1 MGATIGSTQL
11 ARQETKMRILV
22 AIDETDYSERI
33 VQYVGGLLRET
44 PHTHVTLFHV
54 LRPMPR
60 KLLEHGGS
68 ENPAVEGRLQHDL
81 KTDQAAWIRS
91 QQEAE
96 CPYLLKARDAL
107 GKAGFPLDR
116 VDLKFGHEDGIAQN
130 ILEEAHDG
138 GYSTVVVGR
147 YGTSR
152 TKRLFGGGVTDQL
165 LRDATGLAVWVV
177 E

>member
-1 MGATIGSTQL
+1 
-11 ARQETKMRILV
+11 MRILV
-22 AIDETDYSERI
+22 AIDETEYSGRL
-33 VQYVGGLLRET
+33 VQYVGGVLRET
-44 PHTHVTLFHV
+44 PHAQITLFHV

-68 ENPAVEGRLQHDL
+68 ESPAQEGRLQSDL
-81 KTDQAAWIRS
+81 KKEQTQWIHS

-107 GKAGFPLDR
+107 EKAGFPLNR
-116 VDLKFGHEDGIAQN
+116 VELKFRHEDDIARN
-130 ILEEAHDG
+130 ILEEARSG
-138 GYSTVVVGR
+138 AYSTVAVGR

-165 LRDATGLAVWVV
+165 LREATGLAVWVV

>member
-1 MGATIGSTQL
+1 M
-11 ARQETKMRILV
+11 KILV
-22 AIDETDYSERI
+22 AVDETDYAQRV

-44 PHTHVTLFHV
+44 PHTRVTLFHV

-68 ENPAVEGRLQHDL
+68 ENPVVEGQLQHQL
-81 KTDQAAWIRS
+81 KTDQTEWIGA

-96 CPYLLKARDAL
+96 CPYLLNARDAL
-107 GKAGFPLDR
+107 EKAGFPLDR
-116 VDLKFGHEDGIAQN
+116 VDLKFGHEDRIAEN
-130 ILEEAHDG
+130 ILEEARSG
-138 GYSTVVVGR
+138 AYSTVAVGR

-165 LRDATGLAVWVV
+165 LRDAAGLAVWVI

>member
-1 MGATIGSTQL
+1 
-11 ARQETKMRILV
+11 MRILI

-33 VQYVGGLLRET
+33 VQYVGELLGES
-44 PHTHVTLFHV
+44 PHTRVTLFHV
-54 LRPMPR
+54 LSPMPR

-68 ENPAVEGRLQHDL
+68 ENPIVEGQLQHQL
-81 KTDQAAWIRS
+81 KTDQTEWIRA

-116 VDLKFGHEDGIAQN
+116 VDLKFGHEDDIAQN
-130 ILEEAHDG
+130 ILEEAYNG
-138 GYSTVVVGR
+138 GYKTVAVGR
-147 YGTSR
+147 YGPSR

-165 LRDATGLAVWVV
+165 LRDAAGLAVWVI

>member
-1 MGATIGSTQL
+1 
-11 ARQETKMRILV
+11 MRILV
-22 AIDETDYSERI
+22 AIDETDSFERI
-33 VQYVGGLLRET
+33 VQYVGALLRET
-44 PHTHVTLFHV
+44 PHTRVTLFHV
-54 LRPMPR
+54 LSPMPR

-68 ENPAVEGRLQHDL
+68 ENPIVEGQLQHQL
-81 KTDQAAWIRS
+81 KTDQREWIRS
-91 QQEAE
+91 EQEAE

-130 ILEEAHDG
+130 ILEEARTG
-138 GYSTVVVGR
+138 GYSTVAVGR
-147 YGTSR
+147 YGRSR

-165 LRDATGLAVWVV
+165 LRDAVGLAIWVV

>member
-1 MGATIGSTQL
+1 M
-11 ARQETKMRILV
+11 KILV
-22 AIDETDYSERI
+22 AIDETDYATRL
-33 VQYVGGLLRET
+33 VQYVGALLRET
-44 PHTHVTLFHV
+44 PHARVTLFHV

-68 ENPAVEGRLQHDL
+68 ESPVLEDELQDAL
-81 KTDQAAWIRS
+81 RKEQTEWLRAQR
-91 QQEAE
+91 EAE
-96 CPYLLKARDAL
+96 CPYLMKAREAL

-130 ILEEAHDG
+130 ILEVAYGG
-138 GYSTVVVGR
+138 GYSTVAVGR
-147 YGTSR
+147 YGRSR

-165 LRDATGLAVWVV
+165 LRDAAGLAVWVV

>member
-1 MGATIGSTQL
+1 M
-11 ARQETKMRILV
+11 KILV
-22 AIDETDYSERI
+22 AIDETDYAVRL
-33 VQYVGGLLRET
+33 VQYVGGVLRET
-44 PHTHVTLFHV
+44 PHAQVMLFHV

-68 ENPAVEGRLQHDL
+68 ESPVIEGQLQDAL
-81 KTDQAAWIRS
+81 KKEQTQWIRS

-96 CPYLLKARDAL
+96 CPYLLKAREAL

-116 VDLKFGHEDGIAQN
+116 VDLKFGHEDDIAQS
-130 ILEEAHDG
+130 ILEEAHSG
-138 GYSTVVVGR
+138 GYSTVAVGR
-147 YGTSR
+147 YGTSK

-165 LRDATGLAVWVV
+165 LREATGLAVWVV

>member
-1 MGATIGSTQL
+1 M
-11 ARQETKMRILV
+11 KILI
-22 AIDETDYSERI
+22 AIDETDYAARL
-33 VQYVGGLLRET
+33 VQYVGALLRET
-44 PHTHVTLFHV
+44 PHARVTLFHV

-68 ENPAVEGRLQHDL
+68 ESPVVESQLQSEL
-81 KTDQAAWIRS
+81 KQEQTEWIRS

-96 CPYLLKARDAL
+96 CPYLLKACEAL

-116 VDLKFGHEDGIAQN
+116 VELKFGHEDDIAQSV
-130 ILEEAHDG
+130 LEEAHSG

-165 LRDATGLAVWVV
+165 LCEATGLAVWVI

>member
-1 MGATIGSTQL
+1 
-11 ARQETKMRILV
+11 MRILV
-22 AIDETDYSERI
+22 AIDETDYSLRL
-33 VQYVGGLLRET
+33 VQYVGALLREA
-44 PHTHVTLFHV
+44 PHARVTLFHV

-68 ENPAVEGRLQHDL
+68 ESPMVEGQLQSAL
-81 KTDQAAWIRS
+81 KKEQTEWLRS

-96 CPYLLKARDAL
+96 CPYLLRARDAL

-116 VDLKFGHEDGIAQN
+116 VDLKFGHEDRISQN
-130 ILEEAHDG
+130 ILEEAHSG
-138 GYSTVVVGR
+138 GYSTVAVGR

-165 LRDATGLAVWVV
+165 LREATGLAVWVV

>member
-1 MGATIGSTQL
+1 M
-11 ARQETKMRILV
+11 KILV
-22 AIDETDYSERI
+22 AIDETDYSIRL
-33 VQYVGGLLRET
+33 VQYVGALLRET
-44 PHTHVTLFHV
+44 PHARVTLFHV

-68 ENPAVEGRLQHDL
+68 ESPVVEGQLQNAL
-81 KTDQAAWIRS
+81 KKEQTEWIRS
-91 QQEAE
+91 QQEEE

-116 VDLKFGHEDGIAQN
+116 VELKFGHEDGIAQN
-130 ILEEAHDG
+130 ILEEAYG
-138 GYSTVVVGR
+138 GGFSTVAVGR

-165 LRDATGLAVWVV
+165 LREATGLAVWVV